1 MSYQVNFRL
10 FIPDCEY
17 WEAEAFRMLQK
28 EFHDA
33 CVKVVQDA
41 GFKSKQ
47 VGMTAVEVAYLAK

>member
-17 WEAEAFRMLQK
+17 WETEALRMLQK

-33 CVKVVQDA
+33 CVKVIKDA
-41 GFKSKQ
+41 GLPTHQTGLTS
-47 VGMTAVEVAYLAK
+47 AEVTFLPK

>member
-33 CVKVVQDA
+33 CVKVVTDA
-41 GFKSKQ
+41 GLPTKQ
-47 VGMTAVEVAYLAK
+47 IGLTSAEVAYLQK

>member
-33 CVKVVQDA
+33 CVKVVADA
-41 GFKSKQ
+41 GLPMKQ
-47 VGMTAVEVAYLAK
+47 IGLTSAEVAYLQK

>member
-17 WEAEAFRMLQK
+17 WEAENLRMLQK
-28 EFHDA
+28 ELHDA

-41 GFKSKQ
+41 GIKGKQ
-47 VGMTAVEVAYLAK
+47 IGLTSAEVAYLSK